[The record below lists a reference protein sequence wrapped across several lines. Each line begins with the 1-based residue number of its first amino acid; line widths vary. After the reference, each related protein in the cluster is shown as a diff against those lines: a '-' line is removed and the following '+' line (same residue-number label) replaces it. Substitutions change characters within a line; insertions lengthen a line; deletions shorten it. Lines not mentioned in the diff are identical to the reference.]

1 MKNSVYS
8 GKLILVYKSG
18 VWCSQNYIGMLLCIK
33 RTVLLV
39 FCYADIE
46 G

>member
-18 VWCSQNYIGMLLCIK
+18 VWCSQNYIGMLLCVMGLK
-33 RTVLLV
+33 EP
-39 FCYADIE
+39 FC
-46 G
+46 